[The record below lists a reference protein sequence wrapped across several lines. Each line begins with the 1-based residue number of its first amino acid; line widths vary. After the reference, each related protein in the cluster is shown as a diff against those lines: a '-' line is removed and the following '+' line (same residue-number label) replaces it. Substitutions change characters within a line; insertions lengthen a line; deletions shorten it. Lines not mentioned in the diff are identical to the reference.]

1 MRWISSGAA
10 DVALGLIRRSKGSAA
25 AALLLSFLPAFGN
38 GVAAQQQQTPSDDEL
53 RCMYCIEV
61 IRAEIDLQH
70 HMIAAA
76 DEAAGSSSEA
86 PAMREQWIKTSA
98 ELLQGL
104 ANLEGVLFRL
114 QAYML
119 PRIPALDSLALASAI
134 RQLRID
140 ALWSAMRR
148 TRATNRRRLAVPHA
162 GITLCSRESVPVR
175 VRRGCRAELGCTH
188 ARRLTR
194 ESASCTQ
201 TGAQCAASPLL
212 AGNSRSRD

>member
-70 HMIAAA
+70 HMISAA
-76 DEAAGSSSEA
+76 DEAAGSSREA

-98 ELLQGL
+98 ELLEGL

-134 RQLRID
+134 RQGD
-140 ALWSAMRR
+140 ADFQESKLVA
-148 TRATNRRRLAVPHA
+148 NRCAVECDAAHA
-162 GITLCSRESVPVR
+162 SNESPQA
-175 VRRGCRAELGCTH
+175 C
-188 ARRLTR
+188 
-194 ESASCTQ
+194 SASCGNNSLLTRVSACQ
-201 TGAQCAASPLL
+201 SPTWLP
-212 AGNSRSRD
+212 R